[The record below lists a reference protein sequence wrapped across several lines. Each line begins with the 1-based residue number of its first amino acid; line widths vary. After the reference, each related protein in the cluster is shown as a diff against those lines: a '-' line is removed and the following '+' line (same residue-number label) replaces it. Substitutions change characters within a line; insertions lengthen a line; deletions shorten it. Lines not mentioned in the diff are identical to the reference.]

1 MGNLLEQLRERGLVE
16 HVSDEALG
24 ELFDQEPVSFYTG
37 YDPTA
42 VSLQIGNLF
51 AIVTMRRLQLA
62 GHKPVIIV
70 GGATGMIGDPSG
82 KNAERNLL
90 TEEVIQQNIAGQRR
104 QLERLLDFDCGENSA
119 VILNNK
125 DWIGQMSFLEFLR
138 DVGKRFRLGEM
149 LAKESVKKRLNSEAG
164 LSFTEF
170 SYQLL
175 QAYDFAYLYKNYGVK
190 LQLGGGDQW
199 GNITAGIEYIRKCEG
214 ESAYGMVIPL
224 VTDGQGKKFGK
235 SEGGTIYLDPEITS
249 PYQMYQYLLNSDD
262 TSVLTYLKYFTFLS
276 LEEIAELE
284 AATISAPHERRAQK
298 TLAEAVVRYVHGED
312 GVNSALQATRIFFGE
327 KIEHLAD
334 KDLLAIFA
342 DVPAVTIARSKLEA
356 GMPAVDLLVETP
368 LYKSKGEARRSLE
381 QNGAALNNIKF
392 TGVEQIVSLSD
403 LASESTLVVRKGKK
417 NYCLVKVE

>member
-1 MGNLLEQLRERGLVE
+1 MTLLISIRI
-16 HVSDEALG
+16 
-24 ELFDQEPVSFYTG
+24 T
-37 YDPTA
+37 
-42 VSLQIGNLF
+42 
-51 AIVTMRRLQLA
+51 
-62 GHKPVIIV
+62 
-70 GGATGMIGDPSG
+70 
-82 KNAERNLL
+82 
-90 TEEVIQQNIAGQRR
+90 
-104 QLERLLDFDCGENSA
+104 
-119 VILNNK
+119 
-125 DWIGQMSFLEFLR
+125 
-138 DVGKRFRLGEM
+138 
-149 LAKESVKKRLNSEAG
+149 
-164 LSFTEF
+164 
-170 SYQLL
+170 
-175 QAYDFAYLYKNYGVK
+175 GVK

-199 GNITAGIEYIRKCEG
+199 GNITAGIEYVRKCEG

-298 TLAEAVVRYVHGED
+298 TLAEAVVRYVHGEE

-334 KDLLAIFA
+334 RDLLAIFA

-356 GMPAVDLLVETP
+356 GISAVDLLVETP

-381 QNGAALNNIKF
+381 QNGAALNNVKF
-392 TGVEQIVSLSD
+392 SGVEQTVSLSD